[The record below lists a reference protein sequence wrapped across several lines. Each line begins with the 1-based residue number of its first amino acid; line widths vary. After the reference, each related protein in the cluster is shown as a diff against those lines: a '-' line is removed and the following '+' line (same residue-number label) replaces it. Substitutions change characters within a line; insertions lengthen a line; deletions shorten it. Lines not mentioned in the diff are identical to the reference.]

1 MINHI
6 IDLLSGKVPTKEEL
20 SLLLKEAIDAER
32 EMVLTRLSDYEKQL
46 GNVQTKLKSMS
57 EEFEELT
64 KELNALQK
72 KYGELK
78 KKVESN
84 VPMPKEITQK
94 SINGNSLKK
103 QPLSPVLSKQV
114 VKRYFSQCTINGFS
128 SSYALMGVDENHSSA
143 YYVVYDDGTNEC
155 DFEPLSVKSTN
166 LIMNKRDMLE
176 PICDIEFN
184 GGNYIQVVNKGRV
197 SKNAGNNWIISTK
210 CKIKI

>member
-57 EEFEELT
+57 EELEELT

-155 DFEPLSVKSTN
+155 DFEPLSIKSTN

-176 PICDIEFN
+176 PICDIEYN

-197 SKNAGNNWIISTK
+197 WNNAGNNWIISTK